1 MKLEETTN
9 KFTPIFMTFFNF
21 LIKFV
26 NSRFWIRVINL
37 DPDQSNLFRSVSA
50 TLLTC
55 YSSHLLAKKRGQLTS
70 Q

>member
-1 MKLEETTN
+1 
-9 KFTPIFMTFFNF
+9 MTFFNF

-26 NSRFWIRVINL
+26 YSRFWIRVINL